1 MCTVQKRL
9 KRVTAKLCCV
19 LQPQDLSRMRA
30 LVALAL
36 VVVAV
41 GTAEAAT

>member
-1 MCTVQKRL
+1 M
-9 KRVTAKLCCV
+9 
-19 LQPQDLSRMRA
+19 LQLQDLSRMRA

-41 GTAEAAT
+41 STAEAAQ